1 MITIILNT
9 THNCNL
15 NCRYCYYQENLQ
27 PEKSIMDFK
36 VLNKI
41 FSSVAESRHDE
52 FLFIIHGGEPLTLGL
67 DYYDEYFSIQ
77 KKLLTKKRY
86 QNVIQTNGTLIN
98 NAFIEYFKR
107 INEVENGLGLGLS
120 LDGIDKIHNL
130 YRVDRGGNGSHI
142 KVMSGIQLLQSNN
155 IKFGV
160 LSVLTDEYLTH
171 LDQSY
176 ALYKSIKP
184 SSIDLLPSHV
194 IDSMAFLKSGNLFKI
209 YQKLFFKWF
218 NDKSSNFDIRI
229 FSRIVL
235 RMVSKLD
242 YGTCIFEENC
252 VKNCKYLSIS
262 PVGNVFPCD
271 SVGYE
276 LLGNIMVQSLDSFLI
291 NRGKRKELTRRIDKQ
306 MEPCYYCKWFT
317 VCKGGCPSD
326 YDVTSGKNYFCY
338 DLFEFY
344 QYVYE
349 ILKEN
354 EFLISDEINL
364 DKIGSMNNPILKNML
379 QNRLQKFEKNEASI
393 INLMEV
399 QNV

>member
-15 NCRYCYYQENLQ
+15 KCRYCYYQENMQ
-27 PEKSIMDFK
+27 NEKSIMDSK

-67 DYYDEYFSIQ
+67 DYYDEYFSLQ
-77 KKLLTKKRY
+77 KKILAKKRY

-98 NAFIEYFKR
+98 NTFIEYFKR
-107 INEVENGLGLGLS
+107 VKGVENDLGLGLS

-130 YRVDRGGNGSHI
+130 NRVDLGGSGSHI
-142 KVMSGIQLLQSNN
+142 KVMSGIQLLQSHN

-160 LSVLTDEYLTH
+160 LSVLTDDYLTH
-171 LDQSY
+171 LEQSY
-176 ALYKSIKP
+176 VFYKSINP
-184 SSIDLLPSHV
+184 GSVDLLPSHV
-194 IDSMAFLKSGNLFKI
+194 IDSKPFLTSGNLFKI
-209 YQKLFFKWF
+209 YQKLFFMWF
-218 NDKSSNFDIRI
+218 NDKSCNFDIRI
-229 FSRIVL
+229 FSRIIL
-235 RMVSKLD
+235 RTVSKLD

-262 PVGNVFPCD
+262 PIGNVFPCD
-271 SVGYE
+271 SVGHE

-291 NRGKRKELTRRIDKQ
+291 NRGKRKEIARRIDKQ
-306 MEPCYYCKWFT
+306 MESCYYCKWFT

-354 EFLISDEINL
+354 GFLISDEINL
-364 DKIGSMNNPILKNML
+364 DKIGSMKNPILKNIL
-379 QNRLQKFEKNEASI
+379 QNNSQKLEKHRASI
-393 INLMEV
+393 INLTEV